1 MKTGVEYLKKYLEK
15 DMTMNYA
22 LKNSKLQELCLTINK
37 NHNIPIG
44 RISDLV
50 VGRVSIEEANDF
62 ELFCLTYYINKNL
75 VEDYFTKEEIK
86 RYSET
91 VLPDQKQL
99 HYPIRIH
106 CIKVTEDSYIGS
118 TDVNFL
124 MELRE
129 NQKINYNKN
138 TQRNMDMVVRG
149 EHKYYKISL
158 NKGAVKNIKEA
169 FKTGRFISNTIT
181 LNLPLDR
188 NNEFYYDDK
197 TNELVITKLDMFDI
211 TDGYHRYVAMGQVRD
226 ENHDWN
232 YPMELRITNF
242 SEDKMKTFIFQEDQK
257 TQMKKI
263 DSDSMNMY
271 SQSNIVTERLNNDTK
286 FFYTGNIQRNGG
298 LISFSELSSII
309 YFLYF
314 KKEKNTAPSYAF
326 KVQQEIRESWN
337 LVAVAYLNANYVEH
351 TYTFMELCIL
361 LYGIRYSKEMNIM
374 EDKIFEALNRQ
385 DELDKKKFSNKTVR
399 QTLFTD
405 IEKLYKG

>member
-22 LKNSKLQELCLTINK
+22 LKNSKLQELCFTINK

-169 FKTGRFISNTIT
+169 FETGRFISNTIT

-188 NNEFYYDDK
+188 DNEFYYDDK

-226 ENHDWN
+226 ENPDWN

-263 DSDSMNMY
+263 DSDSMNMF
-271 SQSNIVTERLNNDTK
+271 SQSNIITERLNNDPM
-286 FFYTGNIQRNGG
+286 FLLNGNIQRSGG
-298 LISFSELSSII
+298 CVSFSELSSII
-309 YFLYF
+309 HFLYY
-314 KKEKNTAPSYAF
+314 KKAKITNIQRYTYLNLI
-326 KVQQEIRESWN
+326 EIRETWN
-337 LVAVAYLNANYVEH
+337 RIVQSDSKYLDH
-351 TYTFMELCIL
+351 IFTFMELCIII
-361 LYGIRYSKEMNIM
+361 YGVRCYCERHDTVEMII
-374 EDKIFEALNRQ
+374 KALDRQ

-405 IEKLYKG
+405 IEKLYKKG